1 MELAEALQYWEPD
14 PGYLNTATHG
24 LAPKPAVDALRTAID
39 EWRHGPA
46 GWEAWDVATPRAR
59 AAFARLVGADPGD
72 IAIGAAASQLVS
84 IVAASLPPGSRVL
97 VPEGEFTSNLFP
109 WVVADAKVETV
120 PLDRL
125 ADAIG
130 PHTDVVAFSVVQSAN
145 GHIAAVDDIVTA
157 ARDHDALILADAT
170 QACGWLPV
178 DATRFDVLVCAAYK
192 WLTCPRGTAFAYLA
206 PHIRD
211 RLRPYCASWYAGADR
226 AASYY
231 GLPMRLA
238 ENARAFDV
246 SPAFFS
252 YLAAAPALE
261 LLNEIGIER
270 IHRHNVALADRF
282 LAALGLPP
290 RGSAIVSIEVPDA
303 ERRLAAAGVRA
314 AARGGRTRLS
324 FHLYTGEADLE
335 RAITALT

>member
-24 LAPKPAVDALRTAID
+24 LAPKPAVDALQTAID

-59 AAFARLVGADPGD
+59 AAFARLVNADPGD

-109 WVVADAKVETV
+109 WVVADAKVATV

-157 ARDHDALILADAT
+157 ARDHGALVVADAS
-170 QACGWLPV
+170 QACGWYPV
-178 DATRFDVLVCAAYK
+178 DATRFDILVCAAYK
-192 WLTCPRGTAFAYLA
+192 WLMCPRGTAFAYLA
-206 PHIRD
+206 PHIRP
-211 RLRPYCASWYAGADR
+211 RLRPYAAGWYAGADR
-226 AASYY
+226 AASFY

-238 ENARAFDV
+238 DDARAFDL
-246 SPAFFS
+246 SPAWFC
-252 YLAAAPALE
+252 YVGAAPSLE
-261 LLNEIGIER
+261 LLGRIGVEQ
-270 IHRHNVALADRF
+270 IHRHNVALADRL
-282 LAALGLPP
+282 LAGLGLPP
-290 RGSAIVSIEVPDA
+290 QGSAIVAVEVPDA
-303 ERRLAAAGVRA
+303 EKRLGAAGITA
-314 AARGGRTRLS
+314 ASRGGRTRLS
-324 FHLYTGEADLE
+324 FHLYTTETDVD
-335 RAITALT
+335 RAVEALT